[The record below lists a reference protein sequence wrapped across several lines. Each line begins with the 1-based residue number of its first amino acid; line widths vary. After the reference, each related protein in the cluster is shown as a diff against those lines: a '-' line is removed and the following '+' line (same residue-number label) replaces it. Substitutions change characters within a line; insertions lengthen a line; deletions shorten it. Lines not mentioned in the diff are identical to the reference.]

1 MDKLNKKAEHRL
13 KLHLEFYPVGEN
25 KRFIG
30 RGERVGKLIEMGPGG
45 GNLLGQLGGNI
56 FGGCLDLCLRM
67 KAPEDDD

>member
-13 KLHLEFYPVGEN
+13 KLLLEFYPVGEN

-30 RGERVGKLIEMGPGG
+30 RERGLGKLIEMGGFIRTA
-45 GNLLGQLGGNI
+45 GGNI